1 MLDKNIPNRSLIMQ
15 KNDTRVYPEY
25 SLPEGF
31 SFTFFKSGDELEWI
45 RLEQELGQFDSFESG
60 MRCFKSNF
68 VDGQRLSPEDR
79 IIFVKDKQEEIV
91 ATGALWDG
99 EYLGEIK
106 QRIHW
111 IAVSDRC
118 AGLGIAKAILTRL
131 MDLYNELGY
140 SDFIYLWT
148 GTRSYPAVALYRK
161 FGFTDYHGEINPV
174 TNEREEG
181 YFAYN
186 EETIAM
192 INSLIEARKKQ

>member
-1 MLDKNIPNRSLIMQ
+1 MLNKNIPNRSLIMQ
-15 KNDTRVYPEY
+15 KTDTRTYPKY
-25 SLPEGF
+25 SLPEGY
-31 SFTFFKSGDELEWI
+31 TFAFYRPGDEKEWV
-45 RLEQELGQFDSFESG
+45 RLEMELGQFESAESG

-68 VDGQRLSPEDR
+68 IDDQRLSPEER
-79 IIFVKDKQEEIV
+79 IVFVKNAEGEIV
-91 ATGALWDG
+91 ATGTLWDG
-99 EYLGEIK
+99 EYLGEVK

-118 AGLGIAKAILTRL
+118 AGLGIAKAILTKL
-131 MDLYNELGY
+131 MDLYCDLGF

-161 FGFTDYHGEINPV
+161 FGFTDYHGDVNPV

-181 YFAYN
+181 YYDYN

-192 INSLIEARKKQ
+192 INSLIEARGK